1 MELGRHLGG
10 RLHGRTPSSPL
21 AFRQRSKARLQADE
35 LLLAGAEPDGSL
47 VAERAAQLTSPR
59 TRTALAR
66 SIDATVRELEGRVVP
81 SAVPLNRAGGRPQ
94 VELLSTLAA
103 RLRAPEPVTPR
114 GVLLVEKLLTDGL
127 ASPLYNRDRTAD
139 LEPTLLR
146 CASALEPR
154 DRVAA

>member
-1 MELGRHLGG
+1 
-10 RLHGRTPSSPL
+10 
-21 AFRQRSKARLQADE
+21 
-35 LLLAGAEPDGSL
+35 
-47 VAERAAQLTSPR
+47 
-59 TRTALAR
+59 
-66 SIDATVRELEGRVVP
+66 
-81 SAVPLNRAGGRPQ
+81 
-94 VELLSTLAA
+94 LAA

>member
-1 MELGRHLGG
+1 M
-10 RLHGRTPSSPL
+10 
-21 AFRQRSKARLQADE
+21 
-35 LLLAGAEPDGSL
+35 
-47 VAERAAQLTSPR
+47 
-59 TRTALAR
+59 
-66 SIDATVRELEGRVVP
+66 VP
-81 SAVPLNRAGGRPQ
+81 SAVPLNRAGARPQ
-94 VELLSTLAA
+94 VELLRTLAA